1 VSALA
6 GTDLEMV
13 LRANAIET
21 LVLARIATSGGR
33 PGYFADC
40 EELPERGRPGNP
52 LADPGSSQHGRE

>member
-33 PGYFADC
+33 AGYIAA
-40 EELPERGRPGNP
+40 L
-52 LADPGSSQHGRE
+52 